1 MESQNKCTMKHSI
14 YEDCEVCGES
24 AWDIAVHRVK
34 ELEAKL
40 EKMQDLDSVVTAH
53 WEVLPLDF
61 QLIYGANKEA
71 LEDTP

>member
-1 MESQNKCTMKHSI
+1 MKHSI

-40 EKMQDLDSVVTAH
+40 EETRRLAQAAVDNTVGVMGCDELEA
-53 WEVLPLDF
+53 L
-61 QLIYGANKEA
+61 ANH